1 MKYGRRASD
10 FPQQK
15 LVTGI
20 FYYCALSVLLFCF
33 GLSAYWQ
40 LQDDNASFELIE
52 MEFTSTPAERS
63 FFVPVVFCSAELK
76 EFTLIRYYHD
86 IGRNVYYAVPDG
98 KYKTSNNG
106 CFDTRVSAHTGR
118 LEQGDYEYHI
128 SVSYELNPLRTIQR
142 KVAIVRVTI
151 E

>member
-1 MKYGRRASD
+1 MNYGRRASD

-15 LVTGI
+15 LVTGV
-20 FYYCALSVLLFCF
+20 FYYSALTLLLCF
-33 GLSAYWQ
+33 FAIATYWQ
-40 LQDDNASFELIE
+40 LQQDNAKFDLIE
-52 MEFTSTPAERS
+52 MEFTSTPNDRS
-63 FFVPVVFCSAELK
+63 FFVPVVFCSAELT

-98 KYKTSNNG
+98 KYKTSENG